1 MTMIRVH
8 GTPAPQGSKRA
19 FAHKATGKIV
29 VMEQMADKVKSWRQA
44 VIDAADSARAGD
56 LPAFKA
62 IDGPVMLTVT
72 FWLPRPAGHYGTG
85 RNAGQVRNSA
95 PRFPWGNKRNDLD
108 KLLRSTM
115 DALTAA
121 GCWTDDSQVICC
133 SAAKYY
139 APAGRPPGADIHIG
153 SAE

>member
-1 MTMIRVH
+1 MTTIRVH

-19 FAHKATGKIV
+19 FAHKNTGRIV
-29 VMEQMADKVKSWRQA
+29 VVEQQHARVKSWRQA
-44 VIDAADSARAGD
+44 VIGAAGGTG
-56 LPAFKA
+56 FG
-62 IDGPVMLTVT
+62 DGPIMLTVT
-72 FWLPRPAGHYGTG
+72 FWLNRPKGHYGTG
-85 RNAGQVRNSA
+85 RNAGKLKASA
-95 PRFPWGNKRNDLD
+95 PRFPASMPDLD
-108 KLLRSTM
+108 KLLRATM

-139 APAGRPPGADIHIG
+139 APAGQSSGADIHIG